1 MPRFPGHN
9 IVNTLDTLRKKI
21 SRDKLFQAKQ
31 FGFSDR
37 QLAVIWKTDEAT
49 IRQLRTDYD
58 IKPVFKTVDTC
69 AAEFESETPY
79 FYSTYES
86 ETENYDS
93 GKEKIVILGGGPNRI
108 GQGIEF
114 DYCCVHGVYA
124 LQDEGYEVIMIN
136 CNPETVSTDYDTSDR
151 LYFEPLT
158 FEDVMNVIESEK
170 PKGVIVQFGGQTPL
184 KLAIPL
190 MKAGIPILGTSPENI
205 DAAEDRKKFGA
216 VLQKLQIRCPAY
228 GTANSFTEARDV
240 AKRIGYPVLVRPSYV
255 LGGRAMEIVYDDE
268 ALEKY
273 MAHAIHVSPEHP
285 ILIDKFLED
294 ATEYD
299 VDALCDGRDVF
310 VAGIMQHIEEAGIH
324 SGDSSCVLP
333 PYDTPERILKTLREF
348 TVALAKE
355 LHVIGL
361 INIQYAVQNGD
372 VYVLE
377 VNPRASR
384 TVPFVSKAIGI
395 PLAKY
400 AAKIMVGKTLNEL
413 GCDREIVPP
422 YTAVKD
428 PVFPFN
434 KFQGI
439 RMYLSPEMRSTG
451 EVMGI
456 DDNFPKALA
465 KAHLGAGMQMPTA
478 GGVFITVNDRDKSK
492 IIPIAKDLTDLGF
505 QIYATEGTMKAL
517 RSAGLDAKHVFKL
530 DEGRPHVIDR
540 IKNKEIHLVINTPTG
555 KSAKLDE
562 RYIGEAAITYKIPM
576 ITTIPGAIGLVRGI
590 RAVAE
595 EKLDV
600 QSLQEYHT
608 RTKGSPRGKK

>member
-1 MPRFPGHN
+1 MPRFPGRN

-37 QLAVIWKTDEAT
+37 QLAVIWKTNEAT
-49 IRQLRTDYD
+49 IRQLRNEYG

-86 ETENYDS
+86 ETENVDT

-158 FEDVMNVIESEK
+158 FEDVMNIIESEK

-190 MKAGIPILGTSPENI
+190 MQAGIPILGTSPENI

-216 VLQKLQIRCPAY
+216 VLQKLKIRCPAY

-240 AKRIGYPVLVRPSYV
+240 AQRIGYPVLVRPSYV

-333 PYDTPERILKTLREF
+333 PYDTPERILKTLREY

-355 LHVIGL
+355 LNVIGL

-384 TVPFVSKAIGI
+384 TVPFVSKAIGV

-400 AAKIMVGKTLNEL
+400 AARIMVGRTLKEL

-465 KAHLGAGMQMPTA
+465 KAHLAAGMQMPTA

-492 IIPIAKDLTDLGF
+492 IVPITKDLANLGF

-517 RSAGLDAKHVFKL
+517 REAGLNAQHVFKL

-590 RAVAE
+590 RAIAE
-595 EKLDV
+595 EKLEV
-600 QSLQEYHT
+600 RSLQEYHAQVEKF
-608 RTKGSPRGKK
+608 RSH

>member
-1 MPRFPGHN
+1 MT
-9 IVNTLDTLRKKI
+9 TLDQLLQKI
-21 SRDKLFQAKQ
+21 SASTLFRAKQ

-37 QLAVIWKTDEAT
+37 QLAHMWKTDEST
-49 IRQLRTDYD
+49 VRQLRAHHN
-58 IKPVFKTVDTC
+58 IRPVFKTVDTC

-79 FYSTYES
+79 FYSTYER
-86 ETENYDS
+86 ETERVD
-93 GKEKIVILGGGPNRI
+93 GQKERIVILGGGPNRI

-124 LQDEGYEVIMIN
+124 LQEEGYDVIMIN

-158 FEDVMNVIESEK
+158 FEDVLNIIEAER

-190 MKAGIPILGTSPENI
+190 MNAGVAILGTSPEKI
-205 DAAEDRKKFGA
+205 DEAEDRKKFGA
-216 VLQKLQIRCPAY
+216 VLEKLKIRCPAY
-228 GTANSFTEARDV
+228 GTARSFEEARGV
-240 AKRIGYPVLVRPSYV
+240 AETIGYPVLVRPSYV

-268 ALEKY
+268 ALERY
-273 MAHAIHVSPEHP
+273 MKHAIHVSPEHP
-285 ILIDKFLED
+285 ILIDKFLEE

-299 VDALCDGRDVF
+299 VDALCDGQDVF

-333 PYDTPERILKTLREF
+333 PYSTSESVLTRLREY
-348 TVALAKE
+348 TVALARE
-355 LHVIGL
+355 LQVVGL

-395 PLAKY
+395 PLAKC
-400 AAKIMVGKTLNEL
+400 AAKIMVGKTLKEL
-413 GCDREIVPP
+413 GCTTEVHPP
-422 YTAVKD
+422 FTSVKD

-434 KFQGI
+434 KFPGT

-456 DDNFPKALA
+456 ADNFAQALA
-465 KAHLGAGMQMPTA
+465 KAHLGAGMQMPTG
-478 GGVFITVNDRDKSK
+478 GGVFITVNDRDKPK
-492 IIPIAKDLTDLGF
+492 IIPIARDLQSMGF
-505 QIYATEGTMKAL
+505 HIYATEGTLKVL
-517 RSAGLDAKHVFKL
+517 QEAGLEVKHVFKL
-530 DEGRPHVIDR
+530 QEGRPHVIDR

-590 RAVAE
+590 RAIAE

-600 QSLQEYHT
+600 RSLQEFHARIDG
-608 RTKGSPRGKK
+608 RTTHSTPSQG